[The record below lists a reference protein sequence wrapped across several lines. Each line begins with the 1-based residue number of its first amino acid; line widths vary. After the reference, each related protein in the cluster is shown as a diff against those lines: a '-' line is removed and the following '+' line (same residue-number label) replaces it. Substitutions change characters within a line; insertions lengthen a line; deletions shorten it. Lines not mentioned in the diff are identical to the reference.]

1 MHDVSIPFDI
11 FHVSILCIGFQIR
24 NRGSSTFHNPLDHLL
39 GILGKVVLEGEN
51 DDTKNDEDP
60 ARGGHN
66 IRQRSS
72 DDALYAEC

>member
-1 MHDVSIPFDI
+1 MMLVSHLI
-11 FHVSILCIGFQIR
+11 FFMYQSCVLGFKIR

-39 GILGKVVLEGEN
+39 GILGKVVLEGED

-72 DDALYAEC
+72 DDALYTEC